1 MSLLQKISA
10 RAVRSIVYLSRD
22 LQHKLGLG
30 YGIYKSAKGNRIILY
45 HGVCNNE
52 PLKFNT
58 LFITKK
64 TFEAHLK
71 FYKKHFNVVSLDDY
85 YAQKFSKD
93 KFNICLTFDDGFANN
108 YKYVLPLLQ
117 QYQVPATFFI
127 TAIQSAGYD
136 ILWNDFISIFGK
148 YGPDKI
154 VVSDEGYIKNRH
166 NKYISTTTGTGLI
179 EKLWG
184 CGFSEKE
191 AIMKE
196 LYPLSPFKTNPTD
209 HDYWQQMS
217 ANQIA
222 GLSASPFVT
231 IGAHSLY
238 HNDLARINIDDAIAE
253 LVKSKT
259 FLENITKKS
268 VSSFAFPYGSYSPE
282 VIVAAKRAG
291 YTQLLATTF
300 LNQADKN
307 DATMRERFTI
317 NPFISVNNQMRATI
331 RGSYE

>member
-1 MSLLQKISA
+1 MSVLQKISA
-10 RAVRSIVYLSRD
+10 RAVRSTVYLSRD

-30 YGIYKSAKGNRIILY
+30 NGIYKYTKGNRIILY
-45 HGVCNNE
+45 HGVCNRE

-85 YAQKFSKD
+85 YAQKFCKD

-108 YKYVLPLLQ
+108 HKYVLPLLQ

-127 TAIQSAGYD
+127 TAIISEGYD
-136 ILWNDFISIFGK
+136 VLWNDFISIFGK

-154 VVSDEGYIKNRH
+154 VISDEGYIKNRH
-166 NKYISTTTGTGLI
+166 NKYISTTTGIGLI

-191 AIMKE
+191 AIMKT
-196 LYPLSPFKTNPTD
+196 LYPLSPFKTNQTNY
-209 HDYWQQMS
+209 DYWQQMS
-217 ANQIA
+217 VTKITE
-222 GLSASPFVT
+222 LSASPFVT

-259 FLENITKKS
+259 FLENITQKS

-291 YTQLLATTF
+291 YTQLLATAF
-300 LNQADKN
+300 LNQADKDD
-307 DATMRERFTI
+307 DAIRERFTI
-317 NPFISVNNQMRATI
+317 NPFISVNNQMRAI
-331 RGSYE
+331 IKDSYE

>member
-10 RAVRSIVYLSRD
+10 RAVRSTIYLSRD
-22 LQHKLGLG
+22 LQHAMGLG
-30 YGIYKSAKGNRIILY
+30 NGIYKSARGNRIILY
-45 HGVCNNE
+45 HGVCNSE

-85 YAQKFSKD
+85 YAQKFSND

-108 YKYVLPLLQ
+108 HKYVLPLLQ

-127 TAIQSAGYD
+127 TAITSEGHD
-136 ILWNDFISIFGK
+136 VLWNDFISIFGK

-154 VVSDEGYIKNRH
+154 AVSNKTYIKNRH
-166 NKYISTTTGTGLI
+166 NKYISTITGTGLI

-184 CGFSEKE
+184 CAFSEKQ
-191 AIMKE
+191 AMMKE
-196 LYPLSPFKTNPTD
+196 LYPLSPFKTNPSD
-209 HDYWQQMS
+209 YDYWQQMS

-222 GLSASPFVT
+222 ELSASPYVT

-238 HNDLARINIDDAIAE
+238 HNDLARVNINDAMAE
-253 LVKSKT
+253 LVNSKI
-259 FLENITKKS
+259 FLENITQKS
-268 VSSFAFPYGSYSPE
+268 IIGFAFPYGSYSPE
-282 VIVAAKRAG
+282 VITLAKSAG
-291 YTQLLATTF
+291 YTQLLATAF
-300 LNQADKN
+300 LNRADKS
-307 DATMRERFTI
+307 DAAMRERFTI

-331 RGSYE
+331 KGSYE

>member
-1 MSLLQKISA
+1 MNLLRKISA
-10 RAVRSIVYLSRD
+10 RAARSVVYLARD
-22 LQHKLGLG
+22 LQHSLGLG
-30 YGIYKSAKGNRIILY
+30 NDIYKSAKGDRIILY
-45 HGVCNNE
+45 HGVCNSE

-64 TFEAHLK
+64 TFEAHLR
-71 FYKKHFNVVSLDDY
+71 FYKKHFNVVSMDDY
-85 YAQKFSKD
+85 YAQKFCKD

-108 YKYVLPLLQ
+108 HKYVLPLLQ

-127 TAIQSAGYD
+127 TGITSKGHD
-136 ILWNDFISIFGK
+136 VLWNDFISIFGK

-154 VVSDEGYIKNRH
+154 MVNDETYIKNRH
-166 NKYISTTTGTGLI
+166 KRYISTTTGTGLI

-196 LYPLSPFKTNPTD
+196 LSSLSPFKTNPSD
-209 HDYWQQMS
+209 YDYWQQMS
-217 ANQIA
+217 ASQIA
-222 GLSASPFVT
+222 ELSASPFVT

-238 HNDLARINIDDAIAE
+238 HNDLARININDTMAE
-253 LVKSKT
+253 LIKSKL
-259 FLENITKKS
+259 FLENITQKS
-268 VSSFAFPYGSYSPE
+268 IGSFAFPYGSYNPE
-282 VIVAAKRAG
+282 VIAATKRAG
-291 YTQLLATTF
+291 YTQLLATAF
-300 LNQADKN
+300 LNQADKS

-331 RGSYE
+331 KGSYE

>member
-1 MSLLQKISA
+1 MLHKISA
-10 RAVRSIVYLSRD
+10 RAVRSAVYLSRD

-30 YGIYKSAKGNRIILY
+30 NGIYKSAKGNRIILY
-45 HGVCNNE
+45 HGVCNSE

-85 YAQKFSKD
+85 FAQKFSKD

-108 YKYVLPLLQ
+108 HKYVLPLLQ
-117 QYQVPATFFI
+117 QYQVPTTFFV

-154 VVSDEGYIKNRH
+154 VASDEPYIKNRH
-166 NKYISTTTGTGLI
+166 NKYISTTTGIGLI

-184 CGFSEKE
+184 CGFSEK
-191 AIMKE
+191 AAMMKE
-196 LYPLSPFKTNPTD
+196 LYPLSSFKTNPSD
-209 HDYWQQMS
+209 YDYWQQMS
-217 ANQIA
+217 VSQIA
-222 GLSASPFVT
+222 ELSASPFVT
-231 IGAHSLY
+231 IGAHSIY
-238 HNDLARINIDDAIAE
+238 HNDLATININDTMTE
-253 LVKSKT
+253 LVNSKL
-259 FLENITKKS
+259 FLENIIQKS
-268 VSSFAFPYGSYSPE
+268 ISSFAFPYGSYSPE
-282 VIVAAKRAG
+282 VITAAKRAG
-291 YTQLLATTF
+291 YTQLLATAF
-300 LNQADKN
+300 LNQTDKS
-307 DATMRERFTI
+307 DAAMRERFTI

-331 RGSYE
+331 KGSYEW